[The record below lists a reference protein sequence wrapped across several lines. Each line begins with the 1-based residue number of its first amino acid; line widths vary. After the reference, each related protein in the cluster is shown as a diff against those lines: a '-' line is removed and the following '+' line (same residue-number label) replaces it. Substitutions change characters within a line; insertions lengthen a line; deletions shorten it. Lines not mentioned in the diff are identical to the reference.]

1 MSPFRRVSD
10 DFKARYPRLR
20 PFRLLAVLALVLT
33 LFYGLSRIHPLSN
46 TDSIVVVK
54 VFDGDTIELSDGREI
69 RYIGLDAP
77 ETGGY
82 RPAEYYGEQAREL
95 NSDLVL
101 GKRVSVVTDIDATD
115 VYGRTL
121 AYVFVDD
128 LFVNE
133 ALIRAGAALARPY
146 PPNLSYQ
153 DRFCAAM
160 KQARIEKRGMWA
172 NPDAWMIPQNDADE
186 YIGLSKTVVG
196 TVIASELTSV
206 GVFLNFGFDYAVDF
220 TVFIP
225 ADDLDSFY
233 TDGIDDPA
241 RYYRGREIEV
251 IGTITEKNGPSIRI
265 ISPCQIYIRP

>member
-1 MSPFRRVSD
+1 MRPFRRVSNGLN
-10 DFKARYPRLR
+10 ARYPRLR
-20 PFRLLAVLALVLT
+20 PSRLLTALVLVLAL
-33 LFYGLSRIHPLSN
+33 FFGLSRIHTPPHA
-46 TDSIVVVK
+46 DSIVVVK
-54 VFDGDTIELSDGREI
+54 VFDGDTIELSDGRKI

-82 RPAEYYGEQAREL
+82 RPAEYYGEEAREL
-95 NSDLVL
+95 NDDLVL
-101 GKRVSVVTDIDATD
+101 GKSVSIVTDIDSTD
-115 VYGRTL
+115 IYGRTL

-153 DRFCAAM
+153 DRLCAAM
-160 KQARIEKRGMWA
+160 KQARIEERGMWA
-172 NPDAWMIPQNDADE
+172 NPDAWMIPQNDTDD

-225 ADDLDSFY
+225 AGDLDSFH

-241 RYYRGREIEV
+241 GYYRGEEIEV

-265 ISPCQIYIRP
+265 TSPCQIHIRP